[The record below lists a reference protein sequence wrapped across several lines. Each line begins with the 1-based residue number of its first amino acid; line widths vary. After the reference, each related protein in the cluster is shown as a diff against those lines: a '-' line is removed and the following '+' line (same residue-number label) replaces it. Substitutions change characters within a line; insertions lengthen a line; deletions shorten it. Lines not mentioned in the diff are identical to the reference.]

1 MQSDQKAPGRRE
13 AAKQERRQAILAVAR
28 YSFLENGYAATSM
41 SAIAS
46 QLGGSKSTL
55 WGYFPSKEDLFAA
68 VLDDATGA
76 FRAVLHDVLAPE
88 GDFAETVHIFCRRFM
103 EKITRQDALQLH
115 RLVAAETTR
124 FPEVGRIFASRGPE
138 PTQQLLAGYL
148 TAQIALGHMRDE
160 DPVRA
165 AGALVSL
172 CTGRFHHRLL
182 WGTVTV
188 QPGDVEAEADYA
200 ARVFLSAFAIP

>member
-1 MQSDQKAPGRRE
+1 MQSDLKTPGRRE

-28 YSFLENGYAATSM
+28 NSFLENGYAATSM

-76 FRAVLHDVLAPE
+76 FRAALRDVLAHE
-88 GDFAETVHIFCRRFM
+88 GDFAETVHAFCRGFI
-103 EKITRQDALQLH
+103 EKVTRQDALQLH
-115 RLVAAETTR
+115 RLVAAEATR

-138 PTQQLLAGYL
+138 PTLQLLAGYL
-148 TAQIALGHMRDE
+148 ATQIVAGHMHDE

-165 AGALVSL
+165 AGTLVSL
-172 CTGRFHHRLL
+172 CTGRFHSRLV
-182 WGTVTV
+182 WGTITL
-188 QPGDVEAEADYA
+188 QPGDIEAEAEHA
-200 ARVFLSAFAIP
+200 ARVFLKAFARR